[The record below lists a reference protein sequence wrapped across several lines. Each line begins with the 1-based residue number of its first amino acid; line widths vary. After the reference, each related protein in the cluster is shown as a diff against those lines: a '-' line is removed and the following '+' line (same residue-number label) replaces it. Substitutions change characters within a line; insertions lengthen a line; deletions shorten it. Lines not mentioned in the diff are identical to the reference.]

1 MAVKSSERQL
11 CDTLVAKRF
20 GKFGTVYNDKRTNC
34 RRLKYVGV
42 TPTVRQCNSLQKK
55 LNEVGNHEFVVLP
68 AIADTGLYSDWSR
81 GLRIYIFE
89 K

>member
-20 GKFGTVYNDKRTNC
+20 GKFGTVYNDKLVNG
-34 RRLKYVGV
+34 RRLKYVDV
-42 TPTVRQCNSLQKK
+42 IPTVRQCNNLQKT
-55 LNEVGNHEFVVLP
+55 LNAVGNHLYVVKP
-68 AIADTGLYSDWSR
+68 AIANTGLYSNWSR
-81 GLRIYIFE
+81 GLRIYIYE

>member
-1 MAVKSSERQL
+1 MAKKSSERQL

-34 RRLKYVGV
+34 RRLKYVDV
-42 TPTVRQCNSLQKK
+42 KPTVRQCNNLQQK
-55 LNEVGNHEFVVLP
+55 LNAVGNHKYVVLP
-68 AIADTGLYSDWSR
+68 AIEDTRLYSNWSR
-81 GLRIYIFE
+81 GLRIYIYE